1 MAGLT
6 MAWRSKLG
14 TVALI
19 VTLAGCGG
27 GGSFSPGADS
37 GSSSSGGG
45 GGGGSTD
52 GVNVCTMAPDAD
64 ILVAMDSA
72 DDLPDSK
79 TTGPSGPF
87 IGCSWGTGWLL
98 VQIAEADGIILPPTR
113 LDGCEAIDLGEVAE
127 ACPGQVS
134 FFVDGI
140 HTSVSTIDRH
150 PKELLIAVA
159 ELFLPYVQDL

>member
-1 MAGLT
+1 MG
-6 MAWRSKLG
+6 WRWKLG
-14 TVALI
+14 TAALI
-19 VTLAGCGG
+19 LTLAGCGG
-27 GGSFSPGADS
+27 DGSFSPGSSSDS
-37 GSSSSGGG
+37 GGSGNGG
-45 GGGGSTD
+45 SGSTD
-52 GVNVCTMAPDAD
+52 GINVCTLAPDAA
-64 ILVAMDSA
+64 ILTAMDSSA
-72 DDLPDSK
+72 LELPDFE

-98 VQIAEADGIILPPTR
+98 VQIAEADGIILPPVR
-113 LDGCEAIDLGEVAE
+113 LEGCETVDIGDVGE

-159 ELFLPYVQDL
+159 EVFLPYVRDL